1 MNKKIVLL
9 SALVLL
15 TSCQAL
21 VVFDAQAFS
30 SDGYTVIWAI
40 DLPREV
46 YFIGESVAF
55 TVVAFVSSDP
65 DILLPD
71 QMAKI
76 TIRNGTLF
84 EVFSAWVTTNANGS
98 APITWETGLDAATG
112 NYTIILEDLADMKVV
127 ANFTVLFNEET
138 YWQTRVD
145 LLERD
150 LQSQYEYINYLYSYN
165 KYLNNRVHWIDQQ
178 FKLLWAM
185 SFITVMCGIYVA
197 MHEAAGM
204 KRNTSGLMSYPSKLL
219 EILGFRSRP
228 IVELDHEEIAN
239 LDIPQNKVPPI
250 YGHDQFCPVCDPQKK
265 KPMTEGQLRDHLW
278 AVHDRLHLKKD
289 SIGAKWRARK
299 AEGVAKA
306 EKKAKEPVK
315 PAFASVETY
324 QKEWTEEKA
333 KETFQARLDLIKKQ
347 HKKKLITNAQAK
359 AKVAQVRADL
369 EAVNR
374 KPVVLKQTT
383 APKVELQRKVR
394 MERQLSHVP
403 KIPTGISQV
412 SKKIPA
418 ETPSSES
425 ALDELFDKLNH
436 EKVN

>member
-1 MNKKIVLL
+1 MNKKLVVL
-9 SALVLL
+9 SALVLM
-15 TSCQAL
+15 TSCQAY
-21 VVFDAQAFS
+21 VVFEAQAFS
-30 SDGYTVIWAI
+30 SDGYTVMWAI
-40 DLPREV
+40 ELPREV

-84 EVFSAWVTTNANGS
+84 EVYSAWITTNANGS
-98 APITWETGLDAATG
+98 APVTWETGLDATTG
-112 NYTIILEDLADMKVV
+112 NYTIILEDLADTKVI
-127 ANFTVLFNEET
+127 ANFVVLYNEET

-150 LQSQYEYINYLYSYN
+150 IQAQYNHLNYLFAVQ
-165 KYLNNRVHWIDQQ
+165 KYQQ
-178 FKLLWAM
+178 QKLREMERKLTIFGALA
-185 SFITVMCGIYVA
+185 FVTVMCALYVG
-197 MHEAAGM
+197 MHEAAMTRRTTTGILSLPGKALDLLFKKNPIELEHEIIADARVPYE
-204 KRNTSGLMSYPSKLL
+204 KR
-219 EILGFRSRP
+219 
-228 IVELDHEEIAN
+228 V
-239 LDIPQNKVPPI
+239 PI
-250 YGHDQFCPVCDPQKK
+250 YGHDWYCQYCDPKRTH
-265 KPMTEGQLRDHLW
+265 PMTIGQLEEHRW

-289 SIGAKWRARK
+289 SIMAKLRERKKESIQKAR
-299 AEGVAKA
+299 
-306 EKKAKEPVK
+306 EKNADPTK

-333 KETFQARLDLIKKQ
+333 RKNFQARLDLIKKQ
-347 HKKKLITNAQAK
+347 HKKKLITDAQAK
-359 AKVAQVRADL
+359 AKAAQVRADL
-369 EAVNR
+369 EAINKKR
-374 KPVVLKQTT
+374 EALKQTT
-383 APKVELQRKVR
+383 APKPELQRKVR

-403 KIPTGISQV
+403 KPLTGILQV
-412 SKKIPA
+412 SKKIPT